1 MLLVSACFQEH
12 VIMNILKLHFQ
23 RDPIFVK
30 KFLISKVL
38 SKLSANNVLNS
49 KTFFDNE
56 SMAKWYGSRVCLQGL
71 QTKEHEAR
79 KPKAQQKVA
88 VLEWNVLKRYDM
100 EIQKIFLIF
109 RL

>member
-12 VIMNILKLHFQ
+12 VIINILKLHFQ

-56 SMAKWYGSRVCLQGL
+56 
-71 QTKEHEAR
+71 
-79 KPKAQQKVA
+79 
-88 VLEWNVLKRYDM
+88 
-100 EIQKIFLIF
+100 
-109 RL
+109 